1 MEAFSEAIKVF
12 AEKHLVPSIISLVSG
27 AVIYLFTPD
36 DLWVI
41 EKITKLGYWLLVS
54 GCVFLLI
61 QLLMKIRKGVS
72 ERKSYKSLKKS
83 NEQYNRE
90 KAEENARKI
99 WDYVDSLPPEDHQ
112 FLEYFLESGN
122 RPLTLY
128 DEAYF
133 PYGRLLS
140 SQYVKVQQRYEAH
153 SLCCKYVLDE
163 PFYEELKATKKI
175 FGKISRFEE
184 V

>member
-27 AVIYLFTPD
+27 AGIYLITPD
-36 DLWVI
+36 DCWVI

-54 GCVFLLI
+54 GCVFIVI
-61 QLLMKIRKGVS
+61 QLLIEIRKGIS
-72 ERKSYKSLKKS
+72 KRKRNKSIKKS
-83 NEQYNRE
+83 NEQYDRE
-90 KAEENARKI
+90 IKEESARRI
-99 WDYVDSLPPEDHQ
+99 WDYVDNLQLEDRKY
-112 FLEYFLESGN
+112 LDYFLESGN
-122 RPLTLY
+122 RPLTIRNGV
-128 DEAYF
+128 YF

-140 SQYVKVQQRYEAH
+140 SRHVKVQQGYDAQG
-153 SLCCKYVLDE
+153 SYCKYVLDE
-163 PFYEELKATKKI
+163 PFYRELIATREY